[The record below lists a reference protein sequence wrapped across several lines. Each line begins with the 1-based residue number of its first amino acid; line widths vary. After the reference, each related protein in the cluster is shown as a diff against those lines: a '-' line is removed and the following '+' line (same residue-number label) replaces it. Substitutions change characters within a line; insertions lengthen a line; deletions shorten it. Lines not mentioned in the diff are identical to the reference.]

1 MEVTLSLAAAG
12 ACWCVAAH
20 PTWGIAAVQ
29 AAKLAELPVPELP
42 LEVGTI
48 AAPEVQQALGWVK

>member
-1 MEVTLSLAAAG
+1 MATLGLAAVV
-12 ACWCVAAH
+12 ACQYAAIH
-20 PTWGIAAVQ
+20 PAWGIAAVQ

-48 AAPEVQQALGWVK
+48 AAPEVRQALGWVK